1 MLRQWLTWR
10 DSLPVAVQCG
20 TGTPVQDRND
30 TEERFRLSTPQP
42 TIAPRRLRADAIRNR
57 AKVLEAARAAFAEH
71 GAEAQMEDVARRAG
85 VGVGTVY
92 RHFPTKAALREALVE
107 ASFDEKI
114 AKVRTLLDEPDPWRA
129 IERCFE
135 LCAATQERDRAWTA
149 ALASMAGGTL
159 AGPREHQQRELL
171 AIEERLIARAQA
183 AGVVREDL
191 AATDMPPLFCALA
204 SVVQA
209 DVPNWHR
216 TLELLLDGLRP
227 PR

>member
-1 MLRQWLTWR
+1 M
-10 DSLPVAVQCG
+10 
-20 TGTPVQDRND
+20 
-30 TEERFRLSTPQP
+30 STPQP
-42 TIAPRRLRADAIRNR
+42 TTAPRRLRADAIRNR
-57 AKVLEAARAAFAEH
+57 AKVLDAARTAFAEH
-71 GAEAQMEDVARRAG
+71 GAEAQMEDIARRAS

-92 RHFPTKAALREALVE
+92 RHFPTKQALREALVE

-129 IERCFE
+129 LERCFE

-159 AGPREHQQRELL
+159 AGPREHQHHELIAL
-171 AIEERLIARAQA
+171 EEELIARAKA

-191 AATDMPPLFCALA
+191 VAADMPPLFCALA